1 MDYKH
6 GYLLVGDT
14 EKGYDKALEMALDIL
29 SIGKDNI
36 FVNPD
41 FSLFDVDNFTIGN
54 ARKIKEDSAKKSFH
68 GKGRVFVI
76 KTDSFTGEACNA
88 LLKTFEEPV
97 GLSYFFVVTSSPENI
112 LETLYSRLVVLTFE
126 REQWVSKEKEDFVLK
141 FIKAGVDSRLKM
153 IEKIMTDKIKAQKF
167 LDSLE
172 VCLKEK
178 KGDGFDKE
186 VVGALDE
193 VLAQK
198 INLAQRASV
207 PKIILEYICLALPSG
222 MVLLK

>member
-54 ARKIKEDSAKKSFH
+54 ARKIKEDSAFIQPLSLQ
-68 GKGRVFVI
+68 I